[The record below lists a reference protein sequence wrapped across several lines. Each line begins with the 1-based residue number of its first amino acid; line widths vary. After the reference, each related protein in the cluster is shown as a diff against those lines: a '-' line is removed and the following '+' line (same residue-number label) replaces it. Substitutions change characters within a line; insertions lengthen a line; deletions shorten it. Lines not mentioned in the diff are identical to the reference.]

1 MDNTVENNVQEL
13 SLDDAA
19 QAPEEPQGESIETI
33 TEEPQQQEEQP
44 KEPGWIRQRIDK
56 AVDRALREQETRLR
70 GEYEAMLAPIR
81 ESVLDRQAEDLVKQ
95 GEFKSLDMAKE
106 YVRMKNGL
114 PVQQQ
119 PVQQPVQ
126 QPAQDNPEVS
136 VRAKMLMQQAHKIRD
151 NRGVDVIGMY
161 NSDPD
166 VKQKILSGEWD
177 FYDVA
182 DAMQKKTPPSPTRTP
197 NGANYTANSVKD
209 MTDAQFAKL
218 QANLAGGRKYNL
230 RK

>member
-1 MDNTVENNVQEL
+1 MENPVENNVQEL

-33 TEEPQQQEEQP
+33 TEEPQQEEQP
-44 KEPGWIRQRIDK
+44 KEPGWIKQRIDK
-56 AVDRALREQETRLR
+56 AVSRALSEQEQRLR

-81 ESVLDRQAEDLVKQ
+81 ESVLDRQAEDLVSQ
-95 GEFKSLDMAKE
+95 GEFKSLDRAKE
-106 YVRMKNGL
+106 YVRMKNGIQ
-114 PVQQQ
+114 PVQQPVQ

-126 QPAQDNPEVS
+126 QNDPEVN
-136 VRAKMLMQQAHKIRD
+136 VRAKLLMQQAQKIRN
-151 NRGVDVIGMY
+151 NRGVDVLGVY

-182 DAMQKKTPPSPTRTP
+182 DTLQKKSPPSPTRTP
-197 NGANYTANSVKD
+197 NGANYSATSVKD
-209 MTDAQFAKL
+209 MSADQFAKL